1 MHPAK
6 PADTLVRISTLV
18 EMLQRS
24 RASIYRDIQ
33 RGEFP
38 KPLKQGRSSRW
49 MLSEIIA
56 HIEARSNARSAPPRC
71 GARPC

>member
-1 MHPAK
+1 MPYSQTT
-6 PADTLVRISTLV
+6 PSDLLSVSTLV

-38 KPLKQGRSSRW
+38 RPLKLGSSSRW
-49 MLSEIIA
+49 RRSEIEA
-56 HIEARSNARSAPPRC
+56 YIERLAGNREQI
-71 GARPC
+71 